1 MYIKEKNLKVGLQ
14 DITLIG
20 MIVAIIEVCKFAL
33 AGIPNIELTTFLLIM
48 FTIAFGK
55 KIAFVVPV
63 FILLEGF
70 IYGFGMWWIMYLYTW
85 PSLVIIVWLFRK
97 NESVLFWSILSAI
110 YGLLFGFFCSIPY
123 FLIGMVDGGIRNGL
137 YAGFTWWIA
146 GIPWDIL
153 HCVGNFCIMFILYKP
168 MRYVLKRYKF

>member
-1 MYIKEKNLKVGLQ
+1 MYIKEKNSKIKLQ

-20 MIVAIIEVCKFAL
+20 MIVAVIEVCKFAL

-48 FTIAFGK
+48 FTISFGK

-85 PSLVIIVWLFRK
+85 PSLVIIAWLFRK

-123 FLIGMVDGGIRNGL
+123 YFIGMVDGGIRNGL

-153 HCVGNFCIMFILYKP
+153 HCVGNFCIMLILYKP
-168 MRYVLKRYKF
+168 MRFVLKRY